1 MSWFEGKLAIPN
13 CDREVKRDDRASD
26 RNNTGCGSQEIC

>member
-1 MSWFEGKLAIPN
+1 MSWFEGKPAIPD